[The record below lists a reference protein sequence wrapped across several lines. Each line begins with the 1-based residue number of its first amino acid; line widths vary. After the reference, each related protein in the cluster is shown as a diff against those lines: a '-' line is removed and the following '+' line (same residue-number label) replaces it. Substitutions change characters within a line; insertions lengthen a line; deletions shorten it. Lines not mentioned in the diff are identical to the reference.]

1 MLKKIAK
8 RLKKAE
14 HIAIFTHQNPDGDA
28 LGSSFAVK
36 YALESIGKR
45 ATIYLEKPMHEKFN
59 FLGTDYE
66 IADENTESNADC
78 AIVLDCGEYSRL
90 GNTAETCK
98 KIPELLCVDHHKTGE
113 TFGKFYYNEPDAA
126 ATAQIVYKLVNLITK
141 NVSQKA
147 YEAIY
152 TGMST
157 DTGHFKFSNVNP
169 ETFRIAAKVLE
180 SGINHRKITTIIYDT
195 VKREKMMFLGAATE
209 RVQFFHDG
217 KIALLDCPSEFLK
230 EYGLTY
236 DDVDE
241 LPNIPLNLEGVLV
254 SVLVKDRDENSKR
267 VSLRT
272 KDVID
277 VSEVA
282 QKFSG
287 GGHKSAAACVISG
300 DIAQNIRN
308 LVDTI
313 IEKLTFGLGE
323 KDV

>member
-14 HIAIFTHQNPDGDA
+14 HIAIFTHLNPDGDA

-36 YALESIGKR
+36 YTLEAIGKR
-45 ATIYLEKPMHEKFN
+45 ATIYLEKPMPEKFN

-66 IADENTESNADC
+66 IAEERTESTADC
-78 AIVLDCGEYSRL
+78 AIVLDCGEYGRL
-90 GNTAETCK
+90 GNAAALCK
-98 KIPELLCVDHHKTGE
+98 KIPELLCVDHHKTGDA
-113 TFGKFYYNEPDAA
+113 FGKLYYNEPDAA

-141 NVSQKA
+141 NVPKKA
-147 YEAIY
+147 CEAIY

-157 DTGHFKFSNVNP
+157 DTGHFKFSNVSP
-169 ETFRIAAKVLE
+169 ETFKIAAKVLE
-180 SGINHRKITTIIYDT
+180 SGINHRKITTILYDT

-209 RVQFFHDG
+209 KVEFFADG
-217 KIALLDCPSEFLK
+217 KIALLDCPGDFLAQF
-230 EYGLTY
+230 GLTY

-241 LPNIPLNLEGVLV
+241 LPNIPLNLEGVLA
-254 SVLVKDRDENSKR
+254 SILVKDRDETSKR
-267 VSLRT
+267 VSFRT
-272 KDVID
+272 KDAID

-300 DIAQNIRN
+300 NIEEKIDEIISVIA
-308 LVDTI
+308 D
-313 IEKLTFGLGE
+313 KLSVL
-323 KDV
+323 